1 MQEAKTLILERE
13 DLFNN
18 EISTDIRVLE
28 LNHFKT
34 SVWKILN
41 YDIVLFIDKDGQY
54 RFLKNRFGNI

>member
-34 SVWKILN
+34 TLSVTLN

-54 RFLKNRFGNI
+54 RFFKNRFGNI

>member
-1 MQEAKTLILERE
+1 MQTAKTLILERE

-41 YDIVLFIDKDGQY
+41 YDIVLFVDNDGQTK
-54 RFLKNRFGNI
+54 LIKNRFNNI

>member
-34 SVWKILN
+34 SVWKTLN